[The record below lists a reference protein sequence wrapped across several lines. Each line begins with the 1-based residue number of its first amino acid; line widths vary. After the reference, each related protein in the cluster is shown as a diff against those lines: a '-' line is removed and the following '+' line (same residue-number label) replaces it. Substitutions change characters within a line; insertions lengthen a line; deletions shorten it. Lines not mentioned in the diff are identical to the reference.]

1 MMDFIHTA
9 DLRSLLAAVANSP
22 ILVAPVTPPADFAD
36 WCGRQNAD
44 LDTVVLD
51 WLRVESRQ
59 RKSVRLS

>member
-1 MMDFIHTA
+1 MMDFNHTA
-9 DLRSLLAAVANSP
+9 LRSLLAAVANSP
-22 ILVAPVTPPADFAD
+22 IVVTTVTPPADFAD

-51 WLRVESRQ
+51 WLRAQSPR